1 MSRRALAPVDEITTT
16 ARSISM
22 QNLTQRLTVPRTG
35 DELQRL
41 SETLNEMMARLDSA
55 FRKITQFTADAS
67 HELRTPVALIRTT
80 AELVLR
86 KQRSEVDYREAL
98 QQIRAEGERTTSLIE
113 NLMTVARADS
123 GVETLPLVSVDLA
136 ETLREACEQGGMLAA
151 AKQVAFDSAVPNQRV
166 SVEGD
171 SQSLR
176 RLFLI
181 LIDNAVKYTP
191 PGGRIV
197 VSLNT
202 SDGFAISEV
211 QDTGVGISA
220 ADLPSVFER
229 FYRADKARSRD
240 TGGAGLGLSIAK
252 WIAEAHHGEIRAQST
267 LEKGSTFRVR
277 LPLSTTTVRI
287 AQQN

>member
-136 ETLREACEQGGMLAA
+136 DLTS
-151 AKQVAFDSAVPNQRV
+151 VSPWRV
-166 SVEGD
+166 IHKASG
-171 SQSLR
+171 
-176 RLFLI
+176 
-181 LIDNAVKYTP
+181 
-191 PGGRIV
+191 
-197 VSLNT
+197 VS
-202 SDGFAISEV
+202 F
-211 QDTGVGISA
+211 
-220 ADLPSVFER
+220 
-229 FYRADKARSRD
+229 
-240 TGGAGLGLSIAK
+240 
-252 WIAEAHHGEIRAQST
+252 
-267 LEKGSTFRVR
+267 
-277 LPLSTTTVRI
+277 
-287 AQQN
+287 

>member
-1 MSRRALAPVDEITTT
+1 M
-16 ARSISM
+16 
-22 QNLTQRLTVPRTG
+22 
-35 DELQRL
+35 
-41 SETLNEMMARLDSA
+41 
-55 FRKITQFTADAS
+55 
-67 HELRTPVALIRTT
+67 
-80 AELVLR
+80 
-86 KQRSEVDYREAL
+86 
-98 QQIRAEGERTTSLIE
+98 
-113 NLMTVARADS
+113 
-123 GVETLPLVSVDLA
+123 
-136 ETLREACEQGGMLAA
+136 
-151 AKQVAFDSAVPNQRV
+151 
-166 SVEGD
+166 EGD